1 MSPDGP
7 GPLISTGQLPDPE
20 QVQAVLEAAHA
31 ACRDLDEGAAADYI
45 PALAAPPPAAV
56 GACIAGVTGPRYE
69 VGRTTTEFST

>member
-31 ACRDLDEGAAADYI
+31 ACRDLGEGAVADYI
-45 PALAAPPPAAV
+45 PALAAAPPTRSGPASP
-56 GACIAGVTGPRYE
+56 G
-69 VGRTTTEFST
+69 